1 MTKNYTFNHTTKTII
16 LSKAFDKKAKN
27 PLNPEFDELIDL
39 INRLPNYKVTVKV
52 SQPKAGKKLTFAVMR
67 DYIQKTCG
75 ENSIMEKKLDKALE
89 LGETLGSG
97 KYLFVRK
104 WFRETFPNYQPT
116 DIAVIDA
123 AFDGD
128 EQKADAAAENT
139 EAPVANNVTKIAG

>member
-27 PLNPEFDELIDL
+27 PLNPEFDELVDF

-67 DYIQKTCG
+67 EYIQKTCG

-123 AFDGD
+123 AYDGD

>member
-27 PLNPEFDELIDL
+27 PLNPEFDELVDL

-67 DYIQKTCG
+67 EYIQKTCG
-75 ENSIMEKKLDKALE
+75 NNSIMEKKLDKALE

-128 EQKADAAAENT
+128 EQKNDIDAENT
-139 EAPVANNVTKIAG
+139 TAGNITKIAG

>member
-27 PLNPEFDELIDL
+27 PLNPEFDELVAL

-52 SQPKAGKKLTFAVMR
+52 SQPKTSKKLTFAVMR
-67 DYIQKTCG
+67 EYIQKTCG
-75 ENSIMEKKLDKALE
+75 KNSIMEKKLDKALE

>member
-27 PLNPEFDELIDL
+27 PLNPEFDELVAL

-67 DYIQKTCG
+67 EYIQKTCG

-123 AFDGD
+123 AFDDD
-128 EQKADAAAENT
+128 EQKADAAAKNT

>member
-27 PLNPEFDELIDL
+27 PMNPEFDELVTL
-39 INRLPNYKVTVKV
+39 INKLPNYKVTLKV
-52 SQPKAGKKLTFAVMR
+52 SQPKTGKKLDFTAMR
-67 DYIQKTCG
+67 EYIRKTYG

-89 LGETLGSG
+89 LGETHGSG

-128 EQKADAAAENT
+128 EQKNDVDAENT
-139 EAPVANNVTKIAG
+139 TAGNITKIAG